1 MNVRIPLAMI
11 VLVGIAAAKSVCG
24 SGTVPLSAL
33 ANSTCRVGAIVLKF
47 GSLADLSYRPNFHPI
62 DPNSYHIQISVGGN
76 SITFTSPGFSASSLR
91 GTDSTS
97 GYLLPLTISA
107 TDPSKV
113 MGSDFKVVFT
123 ADLMGGKASVQKC
136 GYAVVNGAMVQFGEM
151 WTYGCTVDSHFDY
164 THSKLLNPGWALSRP
179 LSLSIGTNGGTASF
193 SSSSVTYQFVSFPKA
208 AS

>member
-1 MNVRIPLAMI
+1 
-11 VLVGIAAAKSVCG
+11 
-24 SGTVPLSAL
+24 
-33 ANSTCRVGAIVLKF
+33 
-47 GSLADLSYRPNFHPI
+47 
-62 DPNSYHIQISVGGN
+62 
-76 SITFTSPGFSASSLR
+76 
-91 GTDSTS
+91 
-97 GYLLPLTISA
+97 
-107 TDPSKV
+107 

-164 THSKLLNPGWALSRP
+164 THSKLINPGWALSRP

-208 AS
+208 ASLSWILMVPLLASTLVVVLLLALWSRKSQSGPVRGPGRMEGV